1 MKKAYPIILTPDD
14 IGYTVYIPDFKA
26 NTQGEDLAEAM
37 EVARDAIGLMG
48 IDMEDDKKTLPEPSE
63 IKDFNVDTS
72 DIVTLVDVDFSD
84 YRRKIT

>member
-1 MKKAYPIILTPDD
+1 M
-14 IGYTVYIPDFKA
+14 
-26 NTQGEDLAEAM
+26 
-37 EVARDAIGLMG
+37 ARDAIGLMG